1 MLKMGILD
9 TLITVVDARRGEGES
24 KWCEQLGMV
33 VRKFEARWLDE
44 EECAA
49 RASRESDWVR

>member
-9 TLITVVDARRGEGES
+9 TLITVVDAGRGEGES
-24 KWCEQLGMV
+24 KWCEQPGMV
-33 VRKFEARWLDE
+33 VRKFEAMWLDE

-49 RASRESDWVR
+49 RAE

>member
-9 TLITVVDARRGEGES
+9 TLITVVDAGGERES
-24 KWCEQLGMV
+24 KWCEQPGMV

-49 RASRESDWVR
+49 RAE

>member
-9 TLITVVDARRGEGES
+9 TLITVVDAGRGEGES
-24 KWCEQLGMV
+24 KWCEQPGMV

-49 RASRESDWVR
+49 RAE